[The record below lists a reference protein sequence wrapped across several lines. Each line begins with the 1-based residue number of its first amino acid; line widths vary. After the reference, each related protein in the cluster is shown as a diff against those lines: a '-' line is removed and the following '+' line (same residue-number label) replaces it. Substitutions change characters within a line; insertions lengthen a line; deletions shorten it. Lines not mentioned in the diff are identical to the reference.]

1 MNAEK
6 DYTFDKVTLTT
17 VVSVY
22 RLNQAKLFSSRM
34 TVSIVVQVKLF
45 SVSISVQAQLSLSSQ
60 AIQISCF
67 VQTKQCSVSVSVVL
81 VSVSEVYQL
90 QL

>member
-17 VVSVY
+17 IVSVY
-22 RLNQAKLFSSRM
+22 RLNQAKLFLSRM

-45 SVSISVQAQLSLSSQ
+45 YVSISVQAQLSLSSP

-67 VQTKQCSVSVSVVL
+67 VQTKQYSVSVSVFL
-81 VSVSEVYQL
+81 ISVSEVYQL

>member
-17 VVSVY
+17 IVSVY
-22 RLNQAKLFSSRM
+22 RLNQAKLFLSRM

-45 SVSISVQAQLSLSSQ
+45 YVSISVQAQLSLSSQ
-60 AIQISCF
+60 VIQISCF